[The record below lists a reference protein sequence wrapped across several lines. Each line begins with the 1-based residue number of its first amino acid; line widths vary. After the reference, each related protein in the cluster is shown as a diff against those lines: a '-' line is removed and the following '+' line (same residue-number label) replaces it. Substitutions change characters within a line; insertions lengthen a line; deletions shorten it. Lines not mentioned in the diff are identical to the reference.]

1 MQDTKLKF
9 LIPVLIFL
17 TSALTFAQDN
27 IIFIQHKSYCIYYD
41 TILKLPIQANYT
53 FTLKNLGDQY
63 KRTQFTLDKN
73 VPKNLQSTKSINTK
87 IYDRGHLCPND
98 DFRFDSLSQRESM
111 YYTNQA
117 PQVKELN
124 RGVWKGIENYVRL
137 KGKFI
142 SLKDSMIIKT
152 GVISTSRIP
161 DFFWKCIVYK
171 NSKECFICAN
181 KKELTTNKVITT
193 YKINIDSLRIKYKV
207 NIK

>member
-1 MQDTKLKF
+1 MRGTKQF
-9 LIPVLIFL
+9 LISILIFL
-17 TSALTFAQDN
+17 TSGLTFSQN
-27 IIFIQHKSYCIYYD
+27 NLIFIQHKSYCIWYD
-41 TILKLPIQANYT
+41 TILQIPIQANYS
-53 FTLKNLGDQY
+53 FTYKNLGDQY
-63 KRTQFTLDKN
+63 KRSQFTLDKN
-73 VPKNLQSTKSINTK
+73 VPRQLQSTKSINSK

-98 DFRFDSLSQRESM
+98 DFRFDSLSQKESM
-111 YYTNQA
+111 YCTNQA
-117 PQVKELN
+117 PQAKELN

-142 SLKDSMIIKT
+142 DPTDSLVIKT
-152 GVISTSRIP
+152 GVISTSGIP

-207 NIK
+207 DIK

>member
-1 MQDTKLKF
+1 MQGTKLF

-17 TSALTFAQDN
+17 MSVLTYSQN
-27 IIFIQHKSYCIYYD
+27 NLIFIKHKSYCIWYD
-41 TILKLPIQANYT
+41 TILKIPIQANYN
-53 FTLKNLGDQY
+53 FTYKNLGDQY

-73 VPKNLQSTKSINTK
+73 IPREYQSTKSINTK

-98 DFRFDSLSQRESM
+98 DFRFDSISQKESM

-117 PQVKELN
+117 AQVKELN

-142 SLKDSMIIKT
+142 APKDSMIIRT
-152 GVISTSRIP
+152 GVITTSRIP
-161 DFFWKCIVYK
+161 DFFWKCIEYK

-193 YKINIDSLRIKYKV
+193 YKINIDSMRIKYKID
-207 NIK
+207 IK